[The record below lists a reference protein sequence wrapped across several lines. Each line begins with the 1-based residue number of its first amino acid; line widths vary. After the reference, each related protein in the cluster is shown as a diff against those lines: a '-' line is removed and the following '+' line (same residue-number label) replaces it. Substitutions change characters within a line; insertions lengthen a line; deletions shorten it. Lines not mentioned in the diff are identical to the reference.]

1 MARNKYPEETV
12 KKILEVALQ
21 LFIEKGYDKTS
32 IQDIVDHLGGL
43 SKGAIYHH
51 FKSKEQIFLA
61 AYQEISESISREMNE
76 VKNDP
81 TLNGFE
87 KLRKMFLNSFKNPHQ
102 TQMIASMPNLLD
114 NPQFLAVHLNSTIH
128 EVVPLYILPVIN
140 EGVADGSIHTD
151 APLELSNV
159 LMLLSNIWINPLVY
173 PPDNEDQEKKL
184 RLFAQILAD
193 LGLPLLDEGLADLI
207 SAVTQCRKARD
218 Q

>member
-12 KKILEVALQ
+12 KKILEVSLQ

-76 VKNDP
+76 IKDDP
-81 TLNGFE
+81 RLNGFE
-87 KLRKMFLNSFKNPHQ
+87 KLQKMFLYSFKNPHQ

-159 LMLLSNIWINPLVY
+159 LMLLSNVWINPLIY

-184 RLFAQILAD
+184 RLFARILTD
-193 LGLPLLDEGLADLI
+193 LGLPLLDEGLDDLL
-207 SAVTQCRKARD
+207 SAVEQCRNAMN